1 MKVTIDNNYGA
12 DADGNRGIK
21 VYEYEIETSDTEDIV
36 CQLID
41 AINDGSISTDANG
54 NIDESET
61 TYTITL
67 IYPYTEEDIEFDVNI
82 KDYL

>member
-21 VYEYEIETSDTEDIV
+21 VYEYELEESDREDIV
-36 CQLID
+36 DQLTE
-41 AINDGSISTDANG
+41 ALNEGS
-54 NIDESET
+54 IDESDS

-67 IYPYTEEDIEFDVNI
+67 ICPYTEDDVEFNVNI

>member
-1 MKVTIDNNYGA
+1 MIVTIDNNYGA

-21 VYEYEIETSDTEDIV
+21 VYEYEIEESDREDITH
-36 CQLID
+36 QLED
-41 AINDGSISTDANG
+41 ALNYGH
-54 NIDESET
+54 IDERDT

-67 IYPYTEEDIEFDVNI
+67 ICPYNENDVEFEVNI

>member
-21 VYEYEIETSDTEDIV
+21 VYEYEIEESDREDIV

-41 AINDGSISTDANG
+41 AINDGSI
-54 NIDESET
+54 DESDSN
-61 TYTITL
+61 YTIIL
-67 IYPYTEEDIEFDVNI
+67 ICPYTEEAIEFDVNI